1 MKNLLIF
8 CSLLIN
14 TTITAQS
21 LIKVKDINVGVGN
34 SLDGGEAPVAIGN
47 ISYFTASDGTTGYEL
62 WKTDGTIA
70 GTVLVKDINPSS
82 GDSYPS
88 NMINVAGTLFF
99 IADDGINGLELWKSN
114 GTAAGTVLVKDI
126 KVGAN
131 GSYPSNF
138 LRVDNKLFFVAD
150 DGTNGSE
157 LWKTDGTTA
166 GTVLVKDIYIGME
179 DSHPKN
185 LTNANGTIFFTAT
198 DATNGDELWKTNG
211 TTVGTVLVQDIE
223 TGIVGSSMD
232 KIVAMGSVIY
242 FQAYTTTY
250 GFDLWKSD
258 GTTTTLLK
266 DINSGTGNADIGSM
280 INNNGTLYFRATDGA
295 NGYELW
301 KTDGTTAN
309 TILLKNIHTSSYGS
323 YPNHLTA
330 VNNSTFFTANEGAN
344 GYELWKTDGT
354 TAGTILVKD
363 IETGAVG
370 SFPKFLT
377 NVNGKLY
384 FIANTNANGDELW
397 KSDGTAVGTTLI
409 ANINSGT
416 VGSTA
421 QLLIN
426 NNQQLY
432 LQANEMASGNELW
445 MYTDCNTYTLAT
457 SGASNTN
464 AIEQGSSFVKNNS
477 CELIAKV
484 YQSGSQPLYNAVL
497 SKVTIDASPTNY
509 GGIVYAQRHYD
520 IEPTSNAAS
529 ATATVTLYFS
539 QAEFTAYNAA
549 NGVAPDL
556 PSSPSD
562 NIGIGNLTIAQFH
575 GIGTN
580 PTNYTG
586 SSVLINPADN
596 EIIWNAASSRWE
608 VTFQVFGFSGFYVRG
623 EVGVLALNQIHFTAQ
638 KIADH
643 KNSIQWSVDDETLV
657 SQYEIERSFRGNSF
671 EKIGTAT
678 STHIINDNY
687 IFIDNLFSNEE
698 YVYYRL
704 KVIEQAKISYSK
716 TIKLTTK
723 SKNDIT
729 IYPIPAHHSITI
741 IKNGAALEDYV
752 VIKNALVSTIQKVIL
767 KNSSEQIS
775 IAHLPNGFY
784 ELHFSNGTVKKF
796 IKQ

>member
-1 MKNLLIF
+1 MKNLLISCF
-8 CSLLIN
+8 FLIN
-14 TTITAQS
+14 TSIIAQS
-21 LIKVKDINVGVGN
+21 LIKVKDINVGAAN
-34 SLDGGEAPVAIGN
+34 SLDGSEAPVAVGN

-62 WKTDGTIA
+62 WKTDGTTA
-70 GTVLVKDINPSS
+70 GTVLVKDINSGA

-88 NMINVAGTLFF
+88 NMTNVAGILFF
-99 IADDGINGLELWKSN
+99 TADDGANGLELWKSN
-114 GTAAGTVLVKDI
+114 GTAMGTALVKNI
-126 KVGAN
+126 KAGAN

-150 DGTNGSE
+150 DGVNGSE

-166 GTVLVKDIYIGME
+166 GTILVKDIYTGME

-211 TTVGTVLVQDIE
+211 TTAGTILVQDIE
-223 TGIVGSSMD
+223 TGIVGSSIHQ
-232 KIVAMGSVIY
+232 IVSIGNVIY
-242 FQAYTTTY
+242 FQAYNATN

-258 GTTTTLLK
+258 GITTTLLK
-266 DINSGTGNADIGSM
+266 DINSGTANADINNL
-280 INNNGTLYFRATDGA
+280 INNNGTLYFRAT
-295 NGYELW
+295 NG
-301 KTDGTTAN
+301 
-309 TILLKNIHTSSYGS
+309 
-323 YPNHLTA
+323 
-330 VNNSTFFTANEGAN
+330 VN

-363 IETGAVG
+363 INITSYGSYPNNITVVNNNTYFTANEGTNGYELWKTDGTTAGTVLVKDIEAGAAG

-384 FIANTNANGDELW
+384 FIANTTANGDELW
-397 KSDGTAVGTTLI
+397 KSDGTAAGTTLI

-416 VGSTA
+416 VGATA
-421 QLLIN
+421 QLLN
-426 NNQQLY
+426 NNDQQLY
-432 LQANEMASGNELW
+432 FQANETASGNELW
-445 MYTDCNTYTLAT
+445 KYLDCNIYTLAT
-457 SGASNTN
+457 SGISVTN
-464 AIEQGSSFVKNNS
+464 AIEQGCSFIKNNS
-477 CELIAKV
+477 CELIAKI
-484 YQSGSQPLYNAVL
+484 YQTGSQPLYNAVL

-520 IEPTSNAAS
+520 IEPVSNATN
-529 ATATVTLYFS
+529 ATATIILFFS
-539 QAEFTAYNAA
+539 QAEFNAYNAA

-556 PSSPSD
+556 PTGPTD

-575 GIGTN
+575 GTGTN

-596 EIIWNAASSRWE
+596 EIIWNATDNRWE
-608 VTFQVFGFSGFYVRG
+608 VTFQAFGFSGFYLRG

-643 KNSIQWSVDDETLV
+643 KNSLQWSVDDETLV

-687 IFIDNLFSNEE
+687 SFIDNLFSNEE

-729 IYPIPAHHSITI
+729 IYPIPAHHSITV